1 MHIFKRFKHA
11 AFAAFYATPRRY
23 PATIRQD
30 ANLKE
35 DAVLETP
42 LMDILTQRL
51 DDAAQRV
58 RGMRNNESLSDFDF
72 ALAGICRVLS
82 KSRSGREW
90 LQCDELFGIARS
102 TFFDALKS
110 ARRGDVVGELARR
123 FATDLA
129 QAMRAGGVDFISD
142 IPRLADVE
150 VVAVDGHEIE
160 HPQHAARN
168 AKGKY
173 TAVKTIY
180 RMDLHTGLS
189 LPLARAGEDGL
200 KAHEWPAF
208 KRLLNERIKNRKRHS
223 PLFYVLDRAYID
235 IAFWDRM
242 RKSNVFMATRYKE
255 NMNPMM
261 RQPVPFDRRDP
272 RNAGVTGCFLLSF
285 AGLGMAYLVE
295 YTDPESG
302 TGYKFIATASQLQPG
317 EIARLYF
324 CRWRIEKTFD
334 TFENDLEEDKAWA
347 TGNTAQLQQAC
358 FIAMAGNFLRYIAQ
372 MLDIHHGLRDGKVVR
387 KYHRQLEK
395 RQATAAGKGRSLSPF
410 MDAGRRMAKLSLQ
423 YIRCFRK
430 HFFGKSPPEVYL
442 ADFGS
447 ALRAYL

>member
-1 MHIFKRFKHA
+1 MFS
-11 AFAAFYATPRRY
+11 RY
-23 PATIRQD
+23 LATIEQD
-30 ANLKE
+30 VKLKE

-42 LMDILTQRL
+42 LMDILSQKVA
-51 DDAAQRV
+51 DSAQRV
-58 RGMRNNESLSDFDF
+58 RGMRTNESLSDFDF

-90 LQCDELFGIARS
+90 LQCDELFDIARS

-110 ARRGDVVGELARR
+110 ARRGGVVRELAQR
-123 FATDLA
+123 FTVGLA
-129 QAMRAGGVDFISD
+129 ESIREGGVDFIAD
-142 IPRLADVE
+142 IPKLEDVE
-150 VVAVDGHEIE
+150 VIAVDGHEIE

-168 AKGKY
+168 AKGKFVS
-173 TAVKTIY
+173 VKTIY
-180 RMDLHTGLS
+180 QMDLHSGLS
-189 LPLARAGEDGL
+189 LPLARVGEDGL

-208 KRLLNERIKNRKRHS
+208 RQLLKEKIKARKRHS

-242 RKSNVFMATRYKE
+242 RKKNVFMATRYKE

-261 RQPVPFDRRDP
+261 KQPVPFDRKDP
-272 RNAGVTGCFLLSF
+272 RNAGVTGCFLVSF
-285 AGLGMAYLVE
+285 AGLGMAYLIE

-302 TGYKFIATASQLQPG
+302 SGYKFLTTASQLQPG
-317 EIARLYF
+317 EIAWLYF

-334 TFENDLEEDKAWA
+334 TFENDLEENKAWA

-372 MLDIHHGLRDGKVVR
+372 MLDIHHGLRDEKVVR
-387 KYHRQLEK
+387 KYRHQLDK
-395 RQATAAGKGRSLSPF
+395 RQATATGKGRCLSPF
-410 MDAGRRMAKLSLQ
+410 LDAGRRMAKLSLQ

-430 HFFGKSPPEVYL
+430 HFFGRSPPETYL
-442 ADFGS
+442 ADFGP
-447 ALRAYL
+447 ALRTYL